1 MRFGRKRMLRVKM
14 KALPLQT
21 LGSRNLSP
29 WACNLH
35 GSWVAA
41 AMPRKKK
48 KDGTGKSAL
57 KLSALVQ
64 GEDLYKLLEV
74 SETSSVEVGDFVFF
88 FSQGFAEFRQL
99 GF

>member
-21 LGSRNLSP
+21 LGSRNLSWP
-29 WACNLH
+29 LGNLH
-35 GSWVAA
+35 RSWVAA
-41 AMPRKKK
+41 ASAMPRKKK

-88 FSQGFAEFRQL
+88 
-99 GF
+99 

>member
-1 MRFGRKRMLRVKM
+1 MKM

-88 FSQGFAEFRQL
+88 KPRFCRVSAVGFLMVFVASDL
-99 GF
+99 

>member
-1 MRFGRKRMLRVKM
+1 MKM

-74 SETSSVEVGDFVFF
+74 SETSSVEVGDVVFF

>member
-1 MRFGRKRMLRVKM
+1 MKM

-21 LGSRNLSP
+21 LGSRNLSWP
-29 WACNLH
+29 LGNLH

-41 AMPRKKK
+41 ASAMPRKKK

-88 FSQGFAEFRQL
+88 
-99 GF
+99 